1 MEITEEEFMTAET
14 EPSETEIIKEAWP
27 IPPEDYTREFE
38 EYLMEIG
45 LRCVAHNGFTE
56 NRKNNSR

>member
-1 MEITEEEFMTAET
+1 MEITEDEIMMAET
-14 EPSETEIIKEAWP
+14 EQEDMEVLKEAWP

-45 LRCVAHNGFTE
+45 LRI
-56 NRKNNSR
+56 

>member
-1 MEITEEEFMTAET
+1 MEITEDEIITAET
-14 EPSETEIIKEAWP
+14 DQKDAKVLKEAWP

-45 LRCVAHNGFTE
+45 LRF
-56 NRKNNSR
+56 

>member
-1 MEITEEEFMTAET
+1 MEITEEEFMTVET
-14 EPSETEIIKEAWP
+14 DQEDTKVLKEAWP

-45 LRCVAHNGFTE
+45 LRI
-56 NRKNNSR
+56 

>member
-1 MEITEEEFMTAET
+1 MEITEDEIMMAEANQ
-14 EPSETEIIKEAWP
+14 ENSEILKEAWP

-45 LRCVAHNGFTE
+45 LRI
-56 NRKNNSR
+56 

>member
-1 MEITEEEFMTAET
+1 MEITEEEFITVETAPENVET
-14 EPSETEIIKEAWP
+14 LKEAWP

-45 LRCVAHNGFTE
+45 LRF
-56 NRKNNSR
+56 

>member
-1 MEITEEEFMTAET
+1 MEITEEEFITAET
-14 EPSETEIIKEAWP
+14 DQEDAKVLKEACP

-45 LRCVAHNGFTE
+45 LRF
-56 NRKNNSR
+56 